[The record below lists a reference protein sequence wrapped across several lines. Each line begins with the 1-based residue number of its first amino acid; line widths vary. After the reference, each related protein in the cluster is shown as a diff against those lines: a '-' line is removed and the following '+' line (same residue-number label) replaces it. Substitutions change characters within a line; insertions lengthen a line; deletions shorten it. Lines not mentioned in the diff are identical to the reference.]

1 MSHAP
6 VQARRLPSRWGYV
19 IAAVIFVVSVAVATG
34 FSVTGARQVAR
45 SLDVEPLD
53 ATAQVTVGEEP
64 LAVYVDRRR
73 LQSRCVATPA
83 AGGDASSFDTTIVDY
98 DVSAGGRRWDQVA
111 TSPEG
116 LSPGTYTLSCNP
128 TESAVATAPSVKPP
142 TYGTGPAL
150 RFGHVAVLFSV
161 ALGVGAIGVIAAII
175 LAIVTAVR
183 RSQAKRPPPPY
194 QGPPAYGS

>member
-1 MSHAP
+1 
-6 VQARRLPSRWGYV
+6 V

-64 LAVYVDRRR
+64 LAVYVARPR

-83 AGGDASSFDTTIVDY
+83 AGGDAASFDTPIVDY

-128 TESAVATAPSVKPP
+128 TESAAATAPSVKPP